1 MISADKNTILQ
12 ILGSLM
18 KKPDL
23 LDLTDQYYL
32 TVDDFSNKLE
42 KYIFSTINNLF
53 LNGATIITEV
63 DIDNY
68 LKDNPQLYTFFTEQ
82 KGIEFLQDALEISE
96 LENFNYYY
104 NKLKKI
110 NCTRDLSK
118 MFNVDNIYCEDILNP
133 KKQEINDKFEQL
145 SVQNIVAIVKGEVAN
160 VESKYLFGSEIEI
173 QRATS
178 NAEELLNE
186 LMVSPEV
193 GSPLQGDIFN
203 TIVRGARK
211 GKYYIQSSPT
221 NVGKSRTMVGN
232 ACYLAFPVRYDSN
245 INRWVNTGSC
255 EKVLYIATEQ
265 DLDEIQTMMW
275 SYLTDINEDKFTYG
289 LLNEEELERAH
300 TAIDIIKQYE
310 DNFIFVNISDPNIA
324 KIKALVRQNVIK
336 YNIDN
341 VFYDYIFSSPN
352 LLGEFRD
359 LHIREDVALM
369 MLSTAL
375 KDLAVELS
383 IFVMTATQVSGDIE
397 QEKGIKNYKYI
408 RGAKSIVDKC
418 DIGYITTRV
427 HKDELNMISKI
438 TEIYGKVPNQVSD
451 VYKVRRGKW
460 VDVRIWSYVD
470 LGTCRRE
477 DLFITDA
484 NYMEIDNFNVIKF
497 VQDVKDEDKKY
508 MEQINNNR
516 KYQCS
521 QNNASMMNFIE
532 QQTSNVDKN
541 ININS
546 NNNSSNNNLDW
557 SDLLY

>member
-1 MISADKNTILQ
+1 MISVDKNTILQ
-12 ILGSLM
+12 ILGCLM
-18 KKPDL
+18 KKPNL

-32 TVDDFSNKLE
+32 TIDDFSNKLE

-53 LNGATIITEV
+53 LNGAEIVTEV

-68 LKDNPQLYTFFTEQ
+68 LKDNQQFYSFFIEQ
-82 KGIEFLQDALEISE
+82 KGIDFLQDAQEISQ

-110 NCTRDLSK
+110 NCVRDLNK
-118 MFNVDNIYCEDILNP
+118 MGYNTEKIYCEDILNP
-133 KKQEINDKFEQL
+133 QKQKINDKFEQL
-145 SVQNIVAIVKGEVAN
+145 SIQNIITIVKGEIAN
-160 VESKYLFGSEIEI
+160 VESRYLFGSDIEI

-178 NAEELLNE
+178 QAEELLNE
-186 LMVSPEV
+186 LMTTPDV

-245 INRWVNTGSC
+245 KNCWVNTGSC

-289 LLNEEELERAH
+289 LLNDEELERAH
-300 TAIDIIKQYE
+300 TAIEIIKKYE
-310 DNFIFVNISDPNIA
+310 SNFIFVNISDPNIA
-324 KIKALVRQNVIK
+324 KIKTLIRQNVLK
-336 YNIDN
+336 YDIDN
-341 VFYDYIFSSPN
+341 VFYDYIFSSPS

-375 KDLAVELS
+375 KDLAVELNV
-383 IFVMTATQVSGDIE
+383 FVMTATQVSGDIE

-408 RGAKSIVDKC
+408 RGAKSIVDKS

-427 HKDELNMISKI
+427 SKDELNMISKI

-470 LGTCRRE
+470 LGTCRRN

-484 NYMEIDNFNVIKF
+484 NYMEIDNFNIIKF
-497 VQDVKDEDKKY
+497 VQSVANDDKEY
-508 MEQINNNR
+508 MESINSKREKSSYNNGN
-516 KYQCS
+516 K
-521 QNNASMMNFIE
+521 MIEFIE
-532 QQTSNVDKN
+532 QQTQNTPKN
-541 ININS
+541 ITT
-546 NNNSSNNNLDW
+546 NNLDW

>member
-1 MISADKNTILQ
+1 MISVDKNTILQ
-12 ILGSLM
+12 VLGSLM
-18 KKPDL
+18 KKPNL

-32 TVDDFSNKLE
+32 TIEDFSNKLE

-53 LNGATIITEV
+53 LNGATIVTEV

-68 LKDNPQLYTFFTEQ
+68 LKDNPQFYIYFTEQ
-82 KGIEFLQDALEISE
+82 KGIEFLQDALEISQ

-104 NKLKKI
+104 NKMKKI
-110 NCTRDLSK
+110 NCVRDLNK
-118 MFNVDNIYCEDILNP
+118 MGFNTENIYCEDILNP

-145 SVQNIVAIVKGEVAN
+145 SIQNITAIVKGEIAN
-160 VESKYLFGSEIEI
+160 VESKYLFGSEIET
-173 QRATS
+173 QRATL
-178 NAEELLNE
+178 NAEDLLNE
-186 LMVSPEV
+186 LMISPEV

-232 ACYLAFPVRYDSN
+232 ACYLAFPVRYDSIQN
-245 INRWVNTGSC
+245 CWINTGSC

-289 LLNEEELERAH
+289 LLNEEEMERAL
-300 TAIDIIKQYE
+300 TAIEIIKQYE
-310 DNFIFVNISDPNIA
+310 KNFMFVNISDPNIA
-324 KIKALVRQNVIK
+324 KIKTLVRQNVIK

-383 IFVMTATQVSGDIE
+383 IFIMTATQVSGDIE

-427 HKDELNMISKI
+427 NKDELNMISKI

-451 VYKVRRGKW
+451 IYKVRRGKW
-460 VDVRIWSYVD
+460 VDVRVWSYVD

-484 NYMEIDNFNVIKF
+484 NYMEIDNFNIIKF
-497 VQDVKDEDKKY
+497 IQDVKDEDKNY
-508 MEQINNNR
+508 MEKINNNR
-516 KYQCS
+516 KFKDK
-521 QNNASMMNFIE
+521 QNNTMIDFIE
-532 QQTSNVDKN
+532 QQTSNINKN
-541 ININS
+541 ISTNIDND
-546 NNNSSNNNLDW
+546 NLDW